1 MTTHIWDGLV
11 KVVLKTMS
19 NRRLEDIRNFGPY
32 TTGILNQIGIYTE
45 QDLLSTDYPSI
56 SQKLVE
62 LGIQPNLNI
71 FYGIEMA
78 IQGKVWTK
86 ITAQEK
92 QEIKQILGRK

>member
-1 MTTHIWDGLV
+1 
-11 KVVLKTMS
+11 MS
-19 NRRLEDIRNFGPY
+19 NRRIEDIRNFGPY

-56 SQKLVE
+56 SQKLIE
-62 LGIQPNLNI
+62 KGITPNLNI

-78 IQGKVWTK
+78 LQGKAWTK
-86 ITAQEK
+86 ISSQEK